1 VAVIRMIKHRGL
13 KRLYD
18 GKSPKG
24 VDPNHVARL
33 QRVLTTLDVATVPS
47 DMNIPGWG
55 LHPLKGDRKGY
66 WAVSITGNWRL
77 TWRFDGEN
85 ATDVDYEDYH

>member
-1 VAVIRMIKHRGL
+1 VIRKIKHRGL
-13 KRLYD
+13 KLLYD

-47 DMNIPGWG
+47 DMNLPGWG

-85 ATDVDYEDYH
+85 ATDVDFEDYH